1 MLSRKIFAVA
11 AVAAIATVAT
21 SAAAQQ
27 PAAPAAAAPVQQ
39 LRHGAPIP
47 GLCAYS
53 SDRTIAGS
61 EVGKYVGTRMKQL
74 IDEANAEVKS
84 EDTAVTNEAKA
95 LDAGRATMT
104 PDAWEKRAAD
114 LQVRANALGRKKEQ
128 RGREIQL
135 TERKALQRV
144 LQELDPV
151 IVGLYQQRQCSILLG
166 DGVLAVAPQM
176 DLTDQAIAGLN
187 AKIKTFAFNRE
198 RLDAPA
204 AAPAAPAPAKR

>member
-1 MLSRKIFAVA
+1 MLSRKILAVA
-11 AVAAIATVAT
+11 AVAATAAVAT
-21 SAAAQQ
+21 SASAQQ
-27 PAAPAAAAPVQQ
+27 AAAPAAAAPAQQ

-47 GLCAYS
+47 GLCTYS

-74 IDEANAEVKS
+74 IDEVNAELKG

-95 LDAGRATMT
+95 LDAGRASLT
-104 PDAWEKRAAD
+104 PDAFEKRAAD
-114 LQVRANALGRKKEQ
+114 LQIRANALGRKKDQ
-128 RGREIQL
+128 RTREIQL

-187 AKIKTFAFNRE
+187 AKLKTFAFNRE
-198 RLDAPA
+198 RLDAPT
-204 AAPAAPAPAKR
+204 AAPAAAPKR